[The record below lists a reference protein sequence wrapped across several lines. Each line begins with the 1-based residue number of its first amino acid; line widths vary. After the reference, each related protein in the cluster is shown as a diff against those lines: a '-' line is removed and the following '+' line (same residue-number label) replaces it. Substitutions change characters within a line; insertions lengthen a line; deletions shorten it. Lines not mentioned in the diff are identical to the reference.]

1 MLKETV
7 RKDGRFTIQRSEV
20 VNSRK
25 RRERE
30 MDIIR
35 EPYNG
40 QFLIFLCRSII
51 LPRTNTQSS
60 HLQWKILQKNMG

>member
-30 MDIIR
+30 MDIFAT
-35 EPYNG
+35 E
-40 QFLIFLCRSII
+40 
-51 LPRTNTQSS
+51 
-60 HLQWKILQKNMG
+60 